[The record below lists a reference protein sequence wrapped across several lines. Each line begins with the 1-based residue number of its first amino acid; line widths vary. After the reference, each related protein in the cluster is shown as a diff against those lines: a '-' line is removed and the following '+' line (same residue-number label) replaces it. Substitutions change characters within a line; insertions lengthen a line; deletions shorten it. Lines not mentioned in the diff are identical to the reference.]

1 MPFVER
7 RGKPK
12 LHYELDDF
20 TDPWRKAP
28 ILILQH
34 GFARSSRI
42 WYSWVPYLSRFCKV
56 VRPDLR
62 GLGQSSTDFDIA
74 REITVENYIED
85 LVAIIDALGV
95 DSVHYCGES
104 LGGILGMVLAA
115 EHPERLRTLNLIAA
129 PLYIHEQA
137 QKTFAL
143 GHTSWQEA
151 LQKMGSKGWSEGIN
165 STSTRFP
172 PETESGLVR
181 WYGEEMGNSR
191 VEVLV
196 AMSRLAAKVNVTPY
210 ISRIKA
216 PVLGLYPSSGPFT
229 DQEQEKLLLSRIP
242 NIKII
247 HLATRFHAIQNIAP
261 AACATQV
268 LYFLSQHEGITC
280 HE

>member
-7 RGKPK
+7 RGKPR

-20 TDPWRKAP
+20 TDPWQKRP

-34 GFARSSRI
+34 GFGRSSRF

-62 GLGQSSTDFDIA
+62 GLGQSSADFEIA
-74 REITVENYIED
+74 KEITVENYIED
-85 LVAIIDALGV
+85 LIAIIDVLGV

-115 EHPERLRTLNLIAA
+115 EHPERVRTLSLVAA
-129 PLYIHEQA
+129 PLYISA
-137 QKTFAL
+137 KGQKIFSF
-143 GHTSWQEA
+143 GHSSWQEA
-151 LQKMGSKGWSEGIN
+151 LQKMGSKGWAEAVN
-165 STSTRFP
+165 SATRFP
-172 PETESGLVR
+172 PESDPGLLQ
-181 WYGEEMGNSR
+181 WYAEEMAKSR

-196 AMSRLAAKVNVTPY
+196 AMSRLAAKVDATPFLP
-210 ISRIKA
+210 RIKA
-216 PVLGLYPSSGPFT
+216 PVLGLYPTAGIMT
-229 DQEQEKLLLSRIP
+229 DREQEEVIFSRIP
-242 NIKII
+242 NIKAV
-247 HLATRFHAIQNIAP
+247 HLASRFHTIQNIAP

-268 LYFLSQHEGITC
+268 LYFLAQHEGFAC